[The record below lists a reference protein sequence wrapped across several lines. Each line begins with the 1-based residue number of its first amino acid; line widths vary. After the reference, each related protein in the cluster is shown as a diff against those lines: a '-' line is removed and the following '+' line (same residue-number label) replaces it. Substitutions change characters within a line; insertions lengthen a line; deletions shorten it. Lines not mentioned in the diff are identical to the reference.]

1 MFVTQATIKDSSN
14 QRGNRYVSLQY
25 TNTKQEMTHITSEV
39 FSDWLQEHEL
49 F

>member
-14 QRGNRYVSLQY
+14 KQGNRYVSLQY
-25 TNTKQEMTHITSEV
+25 TNTKQEITRITSVV